1 MPSPYTWQM
10 LKLPLHV
17 LTIAALWPCL
27 GASAQDRPPKAGETP
42 MTTVHVPYV
51 RDPVDKSYRKM
62 IQGMDR
68 FQRDRATYAP
78 AAVLRFRLLPR
89 LPNAKMDGITL
100 RVAGDTITLPV
111 ALAPDN
117 SFTLERNEQALRQ
130 DAAVVANRKSTSM
143 TWRAWVHT
151 PGLPQ
156 GARRLGD
163 LRLECRVGMDSGLI
177 SNTSPMFAW
186 LTNALTDTEQIC
198 STPDGNYLFFA
209 DRPVFSVTLR
219 HGERRG
225 VLPFKLLYAGGNETK
240 ESLPYCDCQVLL
252 DRSYYAPLWD
262 KSWPDDTL
270 VEFEY
275 MDDQPGVQP

>member
-1 MPSPYTWQM
+1 MFTY
-10 LKLPLHV
+10 LLPALALAV
-17 LTIAALWPCL
+17 LAAAP
-27 GASAQDRPPKAGETP
+27 AAAAQDARAPAAEAPIA
-42 MTTVHVPYV
+42 TVHVPYV

-68 FQRDRATYAP
+68 FERDRARYAP

-100 RVAGDTITLPV
+100 RVAGDSITLPIR
-111 ALAPDN
+111 LAADN
-117 SFTLERNEQALRQ
+117 SFTLERNAQALRQ

-143 TWRAWVHT
+143 TWRAWVQT
-151 PGLPQ
+151 PGLPP
-156 GARRLGD
+156 GTRRLGD

-186 LTNALTDTEQIC
+186 LTNALTDTEQTC
-198 STPDGNYLFFA
+198 TTPDGNYLFFA

-219 HGERRG
+219 HGERRA
-225 VLPFKLLYAGGNETK
+225 VLPFKLLYAGGNETPA
-240 ESLPYCDCQVLL
+240 SLPYCDCQVLL

-262 KSWPDDTL
+262 ASWPDDTL
-270 VEFEY
+270 VEFEA
-275 MDDQPGVQP
+275 MDEPAGAPQ